1 MPPFAALPRTAVHAW
16 CPASLQRQSGTAEP
30 LLVTGTVSGALDDS
44 FSTDSQLELWAP
56 FSTPSSAETPRTP
69 IASVQLNARFN
80 RLAWGTHSHSGHTPL
95 GVVAAGLDDG
105 GVSLWDPAKLL
116 RDGHASSAPSS
127 DPLIARLESPH
138 RGPVRGLDFSPAQS
152 NLLATGATNGEV
164 STRLSF
170 SDLCSVSRR
179 RETGC
184 PIPARARRDQTPP
197 SLPHTSLNYILP
209 AFRTPMTDLHLGPDV
224 PRQAI
229 LTRNPVPLARQHH
242 LARVEPFRRP
252 HPRLVEQHGSHGR
265 LGLEVE
271 A

>member
-116 RDGHASSAPSS
+116 RDGHASPAPS

-164 STRLSF
+164 SARLSL
-170 SDLCSVSRR
+170 SDLCSVSRP

-184 PIPARARRDQTPP
+184 PVPACARGDQTPP
-197 SLPHTSLNYILP
+197 LC
-209 AFRTPMTDLHLGPDV
+209 
-224 PRQAI
+224 
-229 LTRNPVPLARQHH
+229 LTRH
-242 LARVEPFRRP
+242 
-252 HPRLVEQHGSHGR
+252 
-265 LGLEVE
+265 
-271 A
+271 

>member
-16 CPASLQRQSGTAEP
+16 CPANLQRQSGTAEP

-116 RDGHASSAPSS
+116 RGGHASSATSS

-164 STRLSF
+164 SPRLSLF
-170 SDLCSVSRR
+170 
-179 RETGC
+179 
-184 PIPARARRDQTPP
+184 
-197 SLPHTSLNYILP
+197 
-209 AFRTPMTDLHLGPDV
+209 
-224 PRQAI
+224 
-229 LTRNPVPLARQHH
+229 
-242 LARVEPFRRP
+242 
-252 HPRLVEQHGSHGR
+252 
-265 LGLEVE
+265 
-271 A
+271 